1 MLSEMKLLLGKL
13 KNIRLIQ
20 MNCSFVFYS
29 KSSDKAPDKYNGKG
43 WSERKNMIGGKNYQT
58 CIPFSPRWTYME

>member
-1 MLSEMKLLLGKL
+1 
-13 KNIRLIQ
+13 

-43 WSERKNMIGGKNYQT
+43 WSERKNIVKKYDWRKKLSNMYT
-58 CIPFSPRWTYME
+58 LFT